1 MQRVGKHSLFTLFTC
16 KITENITPDKV
27 NLSSYSPCQKKKIK
41 ENRNKNKKKKIGIRI
56 ASYALLV
63 DRDKQKL
70 GKRILNTSASR
81 QLITPKDIQYTL
93 SNLQF
98 HVLFF
103 GILAAAV
110 CFLWLVR
117 LYMDSGKTCINICI
131 TATDLNNSRKNKKQC

>member
-1 MQRVGKHSLFTLFTC
+1 MLIQNENSKMQRVGKHSLFTLFTC

-27 NLSSYSPCQKKKIK
+27 NLSSYSPCQKKIK
-41 ENRNKNKKKKIGIRI
+41 ENKGI
-56 ASYALLV
+56 ASYVLLV

-70 GKRILNTSASR
+70 GKKILNTSASR
-81 QLITPKDIQYTL
+81 QFITPKDIQYTL

-110 CFLWLVR
+110 SC
-117 LYMDSGKTCINICI
+117 G
-131 TATDLNNSRKNKKQC
+131 

>member
-1 MQRVGKHSLFTLFTC
+1 MQRAGKHSLFTLFTC

-27 NLSSYSPCQKKKIK
+27 NLSSYSPCQKKIIK
-41 ENRNKNKKKKIGIRI
+41 ENRGI

>member
-1 MQRVGKHSLFTLFTC
+1 MQRAGKHSLFTLFTC

-41 ENRNKNKKKKIGIRI
+41 ENRGI